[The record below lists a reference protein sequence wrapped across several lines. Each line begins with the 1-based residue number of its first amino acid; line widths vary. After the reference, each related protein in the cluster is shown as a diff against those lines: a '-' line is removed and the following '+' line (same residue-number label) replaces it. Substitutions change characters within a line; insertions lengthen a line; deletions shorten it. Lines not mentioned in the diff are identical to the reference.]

1 MTALIGGLVANIVG
15 EVAKNKMGDWLNFT
29 KTPTPK
35 NPGKGMVQSRTMWG
49 AVLLAVSPFIG
60 ATLGLGEGEVIQ
72 AVEGLTMLV
81 GVVVVWIGRKGAK
94 RPIGRT
100 Q

>member
-1 MTALIGGLVANIVG
+1 MSTLIGGLVANIVG

-29 KTPTPK
+29 KTPAPK

-49 AVLLAVSPFIG
+49 AVLIALGPFVT
-60 ATLGLGEGEVIQ
+60 AKLGLGEGQVAEVIQ
-72 AVEGLTMLV
+72 AVEVIV
-81 GVVVVWIGRKGAK
+81 GVVLVYIGRKGAK

-100 Q
+100 E